1 MLIKYSPV
9 DAPMPEGVCNWLSLI
24 DIIGRLAGLCP
35 TTHQSVTS
43 QTFVGVRISRIQA
56 AHKL

>member
-24 DIIGRLAGLCP
+24 DIIGPGWLDCARP
-35 TTHQSVTS
+35 HTS
-43 QTFVGVRISRIQA
+43 QFRLRHSWE
-56 AHKL
+56 